1 MSSANNNEPPTPEP
15 LNSAQTDMLLKP
27 SSGLSHEQKKMY
39 GHNRSPSREF
49 KELTK
54 RDAQILL
61 NKELEK
67 LQRTAQ
73 LPKAQ
78 ADLVDKE
85 FDGFR
90 DLFGK
95 FLTAEH
101 QSVKWDKIE
110 KLPADAVGDFLNRFA
125 SCPDIIE
132 LDHLTVSGN
141 VNFGKNVALRGTVII
156 IANHGDQIDIPS
168 GSILENKIVSGNL
181 RILDH

>member
-1 MSSANNNEPPTPEP
+1 MKLDLQLQLNGSYP
-15 LNSAQTDMLLKP
+15 LFQ
-27 SSGLSHEQKKMY
+27 MY

-67 LQRTAQ
+67 LQKTAQ

-78 ADLVDKE
+78 AELVDKE

-110 KLPADAVGDFLNRFA
+110 KLPSDAVIQSFHFLLIKSLNG
-125 SCPDIIE
+125 SMY
-132 LDHLTVSGN
+132 
-141 VNFGKNVALRGTVII
+141 RGT
-156 IANHGDQIDIPS
+156 N
-168 GSILENKIVSGNL
+168 
-181 RILDH
+181 